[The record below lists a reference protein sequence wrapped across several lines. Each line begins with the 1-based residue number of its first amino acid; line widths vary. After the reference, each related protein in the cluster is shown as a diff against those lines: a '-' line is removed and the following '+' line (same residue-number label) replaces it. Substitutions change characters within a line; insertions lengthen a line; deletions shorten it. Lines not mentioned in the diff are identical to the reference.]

1 MKNFLRLLS
10 FLRPAAKA
18 IILSILAG
26 LATIGAGVG
35 MLSTSAFLI
44 ASAAL
49 HPSIAELQV
58 AIVGVRFF
66 GISRGVFR
74 YAERLVSHS
83 ANLKILSEIR
93 VWFYKTLE
101 PLAPARLM
109 GENSGDLLQ
118 RAMGD
123 IETLENFY
131 VRFVMPVIVALIS
144 GAVVSWFAGTIYP
157 PLSLV
162 LAAGLL
168 LNGLVLPA
176 LALLVSKRNAGRM
189 VQSRAEA
196 SRGMVEWV
204 QGLGDWQVFGVAQ
217 SLLKGMQEK
226 ADAHTDFV
234 FRNSVQTSLFD
245 GVTLII
251 TQLTMLL
258 GIWVMIPAV
267 NQGSISGVS
276 LAVAALLISASFEAT
291 SPLPLAAQQLNASLA
306 AAGRLFELVEPG
318 RGQESGMEQRG
329 GLLPEVPERLEIQN
343 VRFQYAEDTPEIVKD
358 FSLHLERGQKIAI
371 VGPSGAGKSTLVQLL
386 LRFWQPQKGEIWLD
400 GTNII
405 DLGEEWLRRQF
416 GVVSPATMIFNLS
429 LRENLLLARE
439 DADDQELLGAI
450 HSAGM
455 KDWFD
460 SLPSGLD
467 TFLGEQGSFLSAGER
482 QRIAA
487 ARVLLQAPPFLLLD
501 EPVAHLDGLTGQA
514 ILRQLLNMT
523 PPPGVLYITHDLL
536 SLGEMDEI
544 LLLEGGEVVERGA
557 FADLM
562 ARGGKFA
569 RLVKTQQNFLE
580 TAK

>member
-10 FLRPAAKA
+10 FLRPATKA
-18 IILSILAG
+18 ITLSILAG

-144 GAVVSWFAGTIYP
+144 GAAVSWFAGTIYP

-176 LALLVSKRNAGRM
+176 LSMLLSKGNARLL

-217 SLLKGMQEK
+217 SLLNRMREK

-245 GVTLII
+245 GVTLMI
-251 TQLTMLL
+251 TQLTILL

-267 NQGSISGVS
+267 SQGSLSGVS
-276 LAVAALLISASFEAT
+276 LAVVALLISASFEAT
-291 SPLPLAAQQLNASLA
+291 APLPLAAQQLNASLA
-306 AAGRLFELVEPG
+306 AAGRIFKLVEPG
-318 RGQESGMEQRG
+318 KGQGSGVEQRG
-329 GLLPEVPERLEIQN
+329 GLLPEVPVRLEIQK
-343 VRFQYAEDTPEIVKD
+343 VTFQYTEDTPEIVRD
-358 FSLHLERGQKIAI
+358 FSLHLERGQTIAV

-386 LRFWQPQKGEIWLD
+386 LRFWQPQRGTILLD

-405 DLGEEWLRRQF
+405 DLDEEWLRKQF
-416 GVVSPATMIFNLS
+416 GGVSPATMIFNLS

-439 DADDQELLGAI
+439 GANDQALLSAI
-450 HSAGM
+450 NSAGL

-467 TFLGEQGSFLSAGER
+467 TFLGEQGAFLSAGER

-501 EPVAHLDGLTGQA
+501 EPVAHLDGLTGQS
-514 ILRQLLNMT
+514 ILKQLLNMT

-544 LLLEGGEVVERGA
+544 LLLEGGEVVERGN
-557 FADLM
+557 FAHLL
-562 ARGGKFA
+562 AKGGKFA
-569 RLVKTQQNFLE
+569 GLVETQQNFLE